1 MFFFGPT
8 GGGET
13 SVDNTYDL
21 TNPRFRV
28 KIKVERTGEVLM
40 PHYMS
45 SREEKIEATRRMN
58 LFSNLFMSVV
68 LEDKD
73 ACAYVLRVLTGIP
86 TLNVLDVKTQYRAN
100 HVIARDV
107 IFDVLAQDE
116 TGKLYNIEIQRKDT
130 LDHPRRVALYI
141 AELIT
146 EFMEKG
152 SPVDDTPEVYVFYL
166 SETDILRTGKT
177 ISWVEKQLAG
187 KEYDDGVHIAFAN
200 AEIDDGS
207 DVAGM
212 MQFFKRADPED
223 QSQGALSRRVYMM
236 KREKEGEV
244 LMCKISD
251 SFVQEGERLGVL
263 KSIINLSST
272 MKISDEEAMNLLRV
286 EEKDRPLY
294 AAYVKEM
301 RQEMAMA

>member
-1 MFFFGPT
+1 
-8 GGGET
+8 
-13 SVDNTYDL
+13 
-21 TNPRFRV
+21 
-28 KIKVERTGEVLM
+28 
-40 PHYMS
+40 
-45 SREEKIEATRRMN
+45 
-58 LFSNLFMSVV
+58 
-68 LEDKD
+68 
-73 ACAYVLRVLTGIP
+73 
-86 TLNVLDVKTQYRAN
+86 
-100 HVIARDV
+100 
-107 IFDVLAQDE
+107 
-116 TGKLYNIEIQRKDT
+116 
-130 LDHPRRVALYI
+130 
-141 AELIT
+141 
-146 EFMEKG
+146 MEKG